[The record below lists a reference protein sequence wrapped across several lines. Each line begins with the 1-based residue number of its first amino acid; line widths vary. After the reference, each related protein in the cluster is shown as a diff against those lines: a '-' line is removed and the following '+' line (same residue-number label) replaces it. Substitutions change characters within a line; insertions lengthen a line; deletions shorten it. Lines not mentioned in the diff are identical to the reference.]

1 MVEGSP
7 IAINPDIRTYKM
19 LRDDMRKI
27 YQELCRIRP
36 GGNMDQRLIAKAEL
50 LAELFVGIAVE
61 EPGVLDL
68 EDAIIDG
75 MERG

>member
-1 MVEGSP
+1 
-7 IAINPDIRTYKM
+7 
-19 LRDDMRKI
+19 MRKI

-36 GGNMDQRLIAKAEL
+36 GGNMDERLIAKAEL
-50 LAELFVGIAVE
+50 LAELFVGIAAE

-68 EDAIIDG
+68 EDAMIDD